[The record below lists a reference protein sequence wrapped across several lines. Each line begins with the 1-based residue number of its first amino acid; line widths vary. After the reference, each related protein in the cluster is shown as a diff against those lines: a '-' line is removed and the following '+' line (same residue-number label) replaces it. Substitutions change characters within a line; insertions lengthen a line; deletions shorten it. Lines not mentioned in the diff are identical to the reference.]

1 MNTLLAPQYLQWLLQ
16 GFVVTIVLSLL
27 VAGAALVLG
36 FGLCMARLSP
46 LRLLSWPA
54 RAALSLLRNTP
65 LLVQLFFW
73 YFGALSLLPEAAR
86 DWLNQPHHLHLWLF
100 GLRWP
105 PFEYLAGF
113 IGLSLYSAAFIAE
126 EFRAGVRGIPKGQTL
141 AASALGLGPW
151 LRWRHVILPQAV
163 RIALPPLAGQAMNIV
178 KNSSLAMAIGVA
190 ELSYMARQVESQ
202 TFLAFQSFAVATA
215 LYMAVIL
222 LIELATAGWQRRRR
236 VRVAAA

>member
-1 MNTLLAPQYLQWLLQ
+1 MLAPQYLQWLLQ
-16 GFVVTIVLSLL
+16 GFAVTVMLSAL
-27 VAGAALVLG
+27 VTVTAVVLG
-36 FGLCMARLSP
+36 FALCIARLSS
-46 LRLLSWPA
+46 LRVLSWPA
-54 RAALSLLRNTP
+54 RAWLSLLRNTP

-73 YFGALSLLPEAAR
+73 YFGALSLLPVEWR
-86 DWLNQPHHLHLWLF
+86 VWLNTPHHLHLWLF

-105 PFEYLAGF
+105 AFEYLAAF

-126 EFRAGVRGIPKGQTL
+126 EFRAGVRGVPAGQTL

-151 LRWRHVILPQAV
+151 QRWRYVILPQAV

-202 TFLAFQSFAVATA
+202 TFQAFQSFAVATV
-215 LYMAVIL
+215 LYMVLIL
-222 LIELATAGWQRRRR
+222 SMEAGLAWWQQRSRHMPLAR
-236 VRVAAA
+236 VH